1 MRSESRTGRRGAP
14 SHPARRPRRR
24 DRRGRGVRG
33 HLAPAGV
40 PLHRTR
46 GEEFDELVMDAV
58 DELEE
63 HWAAELASV
72 EFAVEDVPD
81 PSTGAEFDPDV
92 VLDREVP
99 LGRLHRNGLPG
110 IEQPVIVVYRRPI
123 EARATDLDDRADLVF
138 MVVVDLAAEFLG
150 RDVDEIDPP
159 R

>member
-1 MRSESRTGRRGAP
+1 MRSDSRAGRRATQSEPG
-14 SHPARRPRRR
+14 RRPRRR

-33 HLAPAGV
+33 HLAPVGV

-46 GEEFDELVMDAV
+46 GEEFDDLVMDAV

-63 HWAAELASV
+63 HWAAELAGV
-72 EFAVEDVPD
+72 EFAVEEVPS
-81 PSTGAEFDPDV
+81 PAEDAGFDPDV
-92 VLDREVP
+92 VLDRDVP
-99 LGRLHRNGLPG
+99 LGRLYRNGLPG

-123 EARATDLDDRADLVF
+123 EARATDLEDRADLVF

>member
-1 MRSESRTGRRGAP
+1 M
-14 SHPARRPRRR
+14 
-24 DRRGRGVRG
+24 RG
-33 HLAPAGV
+33 HLAPVGV

-46 GEEFDELVMDAV
+46 GEEFDDLVMDAV

-63 HWAAELASV
+63 HWAAELAVV
-72 EFAVEDVPD
+72 EFAVEEVPSPAED
-81 PSTGAEFDPDV
+81 TEFDPDV

-99 LGRLHRNGLPG
+99 LGRLYRDGLPG

-123 EARATDLDDRADLVF
+123 EARASDLEDRADLVF

>member
-1 MRSESRTGRRGAP
+1 VRSENRSGRRAA
-14 SHPARRPRRR
+14 ARPPRRR
-24 DRRGRGVRG
+24 DRRGRGIRG
-33 HLAPAGV
+33 HLAPVGI

-63 HWAAELASV
+63 HWSAELAAV
-72 EFAVEDVPD
+72 EFAVEDVPAP
-81 PSTGAEFDPDV
+81 PSGTEFDPDV
-92 VLDREVP
+92 VMDRGVP
-99 LGRLHRNGLPG
+99 LGRLYREGLPE

-123 EARATDLDDRADLVF
+123 EARAVDLDDRADLVF
-138 MVVVDLAAEFLG
+138 MVVVDLAAEYLG

>member
-1 MRSESRTGRRGAP
+1 MRSESRQTRRGALRP
-14 SHPARRPRRR
+14 PRRR
-24 DRRGRGVRG
+24 DRRGRGIRG
-33 HLAPAGV
+33 HLAPVGV

-46 GEEFDELVMDAV
+46 GESFDDLVMDAV

-63 HWAAELASV
+63 HWAAELAGV
-72 EFAVEDVPD
+72 EFAVEDVPG
-81 PSTGAEFDPDV
+81 PTAGADFDPDV
-92 VLDREVP
+92 VVDRGVP
-99 LGRLHRNGLPG
+99 LGRLYREGLPE

-138 MVVVDLAAEFLG
+138 MVIVDLAAEFLG